1 MRRFI
6 ALVATVAVSASGV
19 FAVVRPHVSPIAT
32 PRSSP
37 ALHGALVFSVEVNG
51 DVSRLYRWDLASGRV
66 ETGSTFPP
74 SFRSLMHRAPGADG
88 SG

>member
-1 MRRFI
+1 MRRFV
-6 ALVATVAVSASGV
+6 ALVATVAVAAAGV
-19 FAVVRPHVSPIAT
+19 FAVARPHVSPTAT

-66 ETGSTFPP
+66 ETGRTLLP
-74 SFRSLMHRAPGADG
+74 SSRSLMRLAPDADG